1 MPKRTE
7 SRKASRL
14 ASKDFEKTAVE
25 SSAQKSFLAL
35 FAVMTGFTFF
45 SASMSVGAKLGNGLP
60 LSDFTLAVV
69 AGGII
74 LLVYTGFLAYVGSK
88 TGLSMDLLACRSFGK
103 KGSWLPSLMILTTQI
118 GWFGVGVAMFAYP
131 VSEIIGVNVWIIIIA
146 AGALMTFTSWWGI
159 DAIEIV
165 SIVSVPLIAILGIY
179 SMSLATNEAGGIMNV
194 FAQSGGMSMVTA
206 IGLVVG
212 SFISGGT
219 TTPNF
224 VRFAKSPRSAV
235 LATGIAFFIGNSL
248 MFLFGAVGGAS
259 TGQDDIFFVM
269 IAQGLAL
276 PAIVVLGANIWTT
289 NNNALYS
296 AGLGL
301 ANISNK
307 RKRPMTLVA
316 GTLGTLGALW
326 LYNNFIAWLNILN
339 ATLPPVGVI
348 LVLDYFFHKE
358 RYRSKEEHPLVVARP
373 ASMIGVVAGAVV
385 ANLLPVGIA
394 SLNAMLVAS
403 VCYLVGE
410 LFSKRRK
417 SQRAEVIT
425 QRDESGETIEKG

>member
-1 MPKRTE
+1 MKQNTDA
-7 SRKASRL
+7 RKNSRL

-25 SSAQKSFLAL
+25 GSAKKGFLAL
-35 FAVMTGFTFF
+35 FAVMMGFTFF
-45 SASMSVGAKLGNGLP
+45 SASMSVGAKLGNGLS
-60 LSDFTLAVV
+60 LSDFVIAIL
-69 AGGII
+69 AGGMI

-88 TGLSMDLLACRSFGK
+88 TGLSMDLLARRSFGA
-103 KGSWLPSLMILTTQI
+103 KGSWLPSLMILITQI
-118 GWFGVGVAMFAYP
+118 GWFGVGVAMFASP
-131 VSEIIGVNVWIIIIA
+131 VSELLGINVWIIIIA

-165 SIVSVPLIAILGIY
+165 SMISVPLIAILGLY
-179 SMSLATNEAGGIMNV
+179 SVYLASDEAGGILSV
-194 FAQSGGMSMVTA
+194 FAHSGGMTMSTA

-224 VRFAKSPRSAV
+224 VRFARSPKSAV
-235 LATGIAFFIGNSL
+235 VATGIAFFIGNSL

-259 TGQDDIFFVM
+259 TGQDDIFYVM

-276 PAIVVLGANIWTT
+276 PAIIVLGANIWTT

-301 ANISNK
+301 ANISDK

-326 LYNNFIAWLNILN
+326 LYNNFVTWLTVLN
-339 ATLPPVGVI
+339 ATLPPIGAI
-348 LVLDYFFHKE
+348 LVLDYFFHKKHYFE
-358 RYRSKEEHPLVVARP
+358 TDARSAGKIRWASVA
-373 ASMIGVVAGAVV
+373 GVVAGAVV
-385 ANLLPVGIA
+385 ANLVPLGIA
-394 SLNAMLVAS
+394 SLNAMLVAAAF
-403 VCYLVGE
+403 YLLGE
-410 LFSKRRK
+410 IIARGKK
-417 SQRAEVIT
+417 PQGTKPAT
-425 QRDESGETIEKG
+425 KDD